1 MIVINYV
8 VASEYHKNPDA
19 YKVYEQSSE
28 CSKQISR
35 FRSEC
40 KNKENSG
47 KWQKALRSMD
57 AQIDISEYKNTEK
70 DYNAYDTV
78 IISENHTVCGDK
90 RNTECHIYENFKNI
104 NEKMI

>member
-8 VASEYHKNPDA
+8 VASQYHKNPYA
-19 YKVYEQSSE
+19 YKVYKKSSE
-28 CSKQISR
+28 CSQQISR

-78 IISENHTVCGDK
+78 IISEIILYAVTNATQNATFIK
-90 RNTECHIYENFKNI
+90 TLKI
-104 NEKMI
+104 

>member
-8 VASEYHKNPDA
+8 VASQYHKNPYA
-19 YKVYEQSSE
+19 YKVYKKSSE
-28 CSKQISR
+28 CSQQISR

-47 KWQKALRSMD
+47 KRQKALRSMD

-78 IISENHTVCGDK
+78 IISENHTVCSNK
-90 RNTECHIYENFKNI
+90 RNTECYIYKNFKDI
-104 NEKMI
+104 NKKMM